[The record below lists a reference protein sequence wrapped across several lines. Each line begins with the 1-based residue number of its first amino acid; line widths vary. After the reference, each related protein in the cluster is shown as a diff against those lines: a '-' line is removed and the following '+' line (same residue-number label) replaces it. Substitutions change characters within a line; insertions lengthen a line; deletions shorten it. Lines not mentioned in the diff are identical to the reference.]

1 MTREPVYSRQAIEA
15 LDQLAAGTDAELYDA
30 VCDAIDL
37 ICDYG
42 DTAEARREQ
51 LRTATGTPVWKVA
64 VRTRHDDWVVL
75 WWPDGADAQVFFVG
89 AL

>member
-1 MTREPVYSRQAIEA
+1 MTREPVYSEQAA
-15 LDQLAAGTDAELYDA
+15 DVLGRLAAGSDARLNDA

-37 ICDYG
+37 ICDHG

-51 LRTATGTPVWKVA
+51 MRTAQGTPVWKVS
-64 VRTRHDDWVVL
+64 VRGPNIDWVVL
-75 WWPDGADAQVFFVG
+75 WRPVDDDAQIYYIG

>member
-1 MTREPVYSRQAIEA
+1 MTREPVYSEQAA
-15 LDQLAAGTDAELYDA
+15 DVLGRLAAGNDARLNDA

-37 ICDYG
+37 ICDHG

-51 LRTATGTPVWKVA
+51 LRTAQGTPPWKVS
-64 VRTRHDDWVVL
+64 VRGANDDWVVL
-75 WWPDGADAQVFFVG
+75 WWPVDDDAQIYYIG